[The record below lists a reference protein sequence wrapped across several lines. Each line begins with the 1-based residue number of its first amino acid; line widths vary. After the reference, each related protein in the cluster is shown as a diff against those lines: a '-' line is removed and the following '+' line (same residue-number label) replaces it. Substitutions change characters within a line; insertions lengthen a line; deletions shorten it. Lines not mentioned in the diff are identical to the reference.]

1 MIKQHVNWAKTQ
13 TGKKVKSFFS
23 EKGKDFKC
31 TEVSEFFKS
40 KGIEQIEIS
49 SYSLQ
54 SNGIAEKDSN
64 ALPNGQMFN

>member
-1 MIKQHVNWAKTQ
+1 MIKQNVSWAETQ
-13 TGKKVKSFFS
+13 TGKKVKSFVS
-23 EKGKDFKC
+23 DNGREYLC
-31 TEVSEFFKS
+31 AEVSEFFKS